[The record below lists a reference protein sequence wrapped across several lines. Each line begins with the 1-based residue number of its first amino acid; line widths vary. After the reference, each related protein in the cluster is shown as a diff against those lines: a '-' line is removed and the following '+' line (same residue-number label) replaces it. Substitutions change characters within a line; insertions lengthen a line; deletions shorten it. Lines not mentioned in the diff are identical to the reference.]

1 MTRPSVR
8 RLELAIAWRYLRSRR
23 GSQLISFI
31 SVIAIGGVVVGV
43 SALILVMSVMN
54 GLQRDLRDKILT
66 GSPDLRVLTFG
77 DMRIPDWETLAERVR
92 ERPNVVAAAPTVIT
106 HGLLRST
113 RNVYTE
119 GAFISGILADADSA
133 STPTDI
139 RETLVAGDFTFET
152 DDGFDRGLVVGEQLA
167 SRLGVR
173 VGDSLDVIGPGAAQ
187 PNAITGTPM
196 PAFMR
201 YEVTG
206 IFDTGL
212 YEYDNSFV
220 YTSLAT
226 AQEIGGLGAD
236 VTAIEAKTTDRAQTG
251 LVAADLDSIL
261 GPPFRT
267 VDWQEQNRQ
276 LFQALQLEKLGMSII
291 LLLIVLVAAFN
302 IVSTLTMVVADKTR
316 EIGILKAMG
325 MSSGSI
331 RRIFFAQG
339 LVIGVLGTTLG
350 LVLGVGIAWAVD
362 RFRLIPLEESIY
374 FIDRLPV
381 AVDPLD
387 VGLVLVAS
395 MAIAAL
401 ATLYPARQAARLFP
415 IEAIRHE

>member
-1 MTRPSVR
+1 MR

-23 GSQLISFI
+23 GSKLISFI

-77 DMRIPDWETLAERVR
+77 DMRIPDWERVTAR
-92 ERPNVVAAAPTVIT
+92 VLERPGVVAAAPTVIT
-106 HGLLRST
+106 NGLLRAT
-113 RNVYTE
+113 TNVYTE
-119 GAFISGILADADSA
+119 GAFISGILADADST

-139 RETLVAGDFTFET
+139 RETLVAGDFTFAT
-152 DDGFDRGLVVGEQLA
+152 DDGFDRGLVVGAQLA
-167 SRLGVR
+167 GRLGVR

-187 PNAITGTPM
+187 PNPITGIVT
-196 PAFMR
+196 PAFLR

-226 AQEIGGLGAD
+226 AQEIGGLGSD
-236 VTAIEAKTTDRAQTG
+236 VTAIEAKTTDRARTG
-251 LVAADLDSIL
+251 LVAADLDSVL

-267 VDWQEQNRQ
+267 VDWQQQNRQ

-325 MSSGSI
+325 MTGGSI

-339 LVIGVLGTTLG
+339 LVIGVLGTALG

-381 AVDPLD
+381 AVDPID

>member
-1 MTRPSVR
+1 
-8 RLELAIAWRYLRSRR
+8 
-23 GSQLISFI
+23 
-31 SVIAIGGVVVGV
+31 
-43 SALILVMSVMN
+43 MSVMN

-77 DMRIPDWETLAERVR
+77 DMRIPNWERVVAQV
-92 ERPNVVAAAPTVIT
+92 EARPGVVTAAPVVIT
-106 HGLLRST
+106 NALVRPT
-113 RNVYTE
+113 NNVYTS
-119 GAFISGILADADSA
+119 GVFVSGIPVDTTGGVA
-133 STPTDI
+133 PTNI
-139 RETLVAGDFTFET
+139 RETVTDGDFTFAT
-152 DDGFDRGLVVGEQLA
+152 DDGASRGLVLGSELA
-167 SRLGVR
+167 TRVGVR
-173 VGDSLDVIGPGAAQ
+173 VGDSLDLIGPSAAQ
-187 PNAITGTPM
+187 PNAITGMAM
-196 PAFMR
+196 PAFLR

-212 YEYDNSFV
+212 YEYDNNFV
-220 YTSLAT
+220 FTSLET
-226 AQEIGGLGAD
+226 AQEIGGYGLD
-236 VTAIEAKTTDRAQTG
+236 VSAIEVKTTDRATTG
-251 LVAADLDSIL
+251 VVAADLDSVL

-267 VDWQEQNRQ
+267 VDWQQQNRQ

-325 MSSGSI
+325 MSAGSI

-339 LVIGVLGTTLG
+339 LVIGVLGTALG

-381 AVDPLD
+381 AVDPVD

>member
-1 MTRPSVR
+1 MR

-77 DMRIPDWETLAERVR
+77 DMRIPNWERVAAQVR
-92 ERPNVVAAAPTVIT
+92 ERPGVVAAAPVVIT
-106 HGLLRST
+106 NALVRPT
-113 RNVYTE
+113 NNVYTS
-119 GAFISGILADADSA
+119 GVFVSGIPADT
-133 STPTDI
+133 STAAAPTNI
-139 RETLVAGDFTFET
+139 RETITDGDFTFAT
-152 DDGFDRGLVVGEQLA
+152 ADGAARGLVVGAELA
-167 SRLGVR
+167 ARIGVR
-173 VGDSLDVIGPGAAQ
+173 VGDSLDLIGPAAAQ
-187 PNAITGTPM
+187 PNPITGVAM
-196 PAFMR
+196 PAFLR

-212 YEYDNSFV
+212 YEYDNNFV
-220 YTSLAT
+220 YTSLET
-226 AQEIGGLGAD
+226 AQEIGGYGAD
-236 VTAIEAKTTDRAQTG
+236 VSAIEVKTTDRATTG
-251 LVAADLDSIL
+251 VVAAALDSAL

-267 VDWQEQNRQ
+267 VDWQQQNRQ

-325 MSSGSI
+325 MTGGSI

-381 AVDPLD
+381 AVDPVD
-387 VGLVLVAS
+387 VLLVLVAS
-395 MAIAAL
+395 MGIAAL

>member
-1 MTRPSVR
+1 MR

-23 GSQLISFI
+23 GSKLISFI

-77 DMRIPDWETLAERVR
+77 DMRIPNWEGIAEQVR
-92 ERPNVVAAAPTVIT
+92 ARPNVVAAAPVVIT
-106 HGLLRST
+106 QGLVRPT
-113 RNVYTE
+113 NNIYTE
-119 GAFISGILADADSA
+119 GAFISGVLPDATPET
-133 STPTDI
+133 TPTDI
-139 RETLVAGDFTFET
+139 RETLVAGDFTFRT
-152 DDGFDRGLVVGEQLA
+152 DDGFDRGLVVGAQLA

-173 VGDSLDVIGPGAAQ
+173 VGDSLDLIGPAAAQ
-187 PNAITGTPM
+187 PNPITGMPM

-206 IFDTGL
+206 LFDTGL

-226 AQEIGGLGAD
+226 AQEIGGYGGD
-236 VTAIEAKTTDRAQTG
+236 VSAIEVKTTDRARTAI
-251 LVAADLDSIL
+251 VAADLDSVL

-267 VDWQEQNRQ
+267 VDWQQQNRQ

-325 MSSGSI
+325 MSGGSI

-381 AVDPLD
+381 AVEPTD
-387 VGLVLVAS
+387 VVFVLVAS

>member
-1 MTRPSVR
+1 MR

-23 GSQLISFI
+23 GSKLISFI

-77 DMRIPDWETLAERVR
+77 DMRIPNWERVVAQVR
-92 ERPNVVAAAPTVIT
+92 ERPNVVAVAPVVIT
-106 HGLLRST
+106 QGLVRPT
-113 RNVYTE
+113 NNIYTE
-119 GAFISGILADADSA
+119 AAFISGLPSDATPATS
-133 STPTDI
+133 PTDI
-139 RETLVAGDFTFET
+139 RETLVAGDFTFAT
-152 DDGFDRGLVVGEQLA
+152 DDGYARGLVVGEQLA

-173 VGDSLDVIGPGAAQ
+173 VGDSLDLIGPAAAQ
-187 PNAITGTPM
+187 PNPITGVPTPV
-196 PAFMR
+196 FLR

-226 AQEIGGLGAD
+226 AQEIGGYGAD
-236 VTAIEAKTTDRAQTG
+236 VSAIEVKTTDRAGTG
-251 LVAADLDSIL
+251 RVAADLDSVL

-267 VDWQEQNRQ
+267 VDWQQQNRA

-325 MSSGSI
+325 MTGGSI

-339 LVIGVLGTTLG
+339 LVIGVLGTALG
-350 LVLGVGIAWAVD
+350 LVLGVGVAWAVD

-381 AVDPLD
+381 AVDPMD